1 MKMLVTKTAL
11 AASVALATL
20 ISAQAV
26 SAQPLRHQTAP
37 EAYDVQA
44 NPNGGFGPRV
54 TVDRTTW
61 SRATGWS
68 AAIRT
73 RSFAISSCG
82 DTIQADVP
90 TDRPPTLSHKP
101 GLAPGFVRLAP
112 GRTGLVIERV
122 HCGRRYY
129 DFVMSAITAIAR
141 KTAQDQSNRTDPT
154 NS

>member
-54 TVDRTTW
+54 TVGPNDVVSGDRLVG
-61 SRATGWS
+61 SDPDPFIRDQILRGYNSGGRA
-68 AAIRT
+68 
-73 RSFAISSCG
+73 
-82 DTIQADVP
+82 D
-90 TDRPPTLSHKP
+90 
-101 GLAPGFVRLAP
+101 
-112 GRTGLVIERV
+112 
-122 HCGRRYY
+122 
-129 DFVMSAITAIAR
+129 
-141 KTAQDQSNRTDPT
+141 
-154 NS
+154 